1 MTKRPNHAAPNSAIA
16 RVKTRRKKRR
26 WLLWLVGVC
35 FAACFVLPWLLPK
48 GTRWYVLNPS
58 YALWRYGWRDY
69 DKETVYTGLNGDIW
83 RDEVVRGR
91 TLSELRAM
99 FTDIRDI
106 SEFDVDD
113 LAKVS
118 AYTNATRTFVKWA
131 DTSWFIE
138 ITNGRATAIH
148 LWKG

>member
-1 MTKRPNHAAPNSAIA
+1 M
-16 RVKTRRKKRR
+16 KTTHTKRR
-26 WLLWLVGVC
+26 WLRW
-35 FAACFVLPWLLPK
+35 FAGACFVAFFLYFVFPWLLPK
-48 GTRWYVLNPS
+48 GPRWYVLNPS
-58 YALWRYGWRDY
+58 YALWRYGWCGY
-69 DKETVYTGLNGDIW
+69 EKETVSTGLSGDMW
-83 RDEVVRGR
+83 RDDVVRGR
-91 TLSELRAM
+91 TLPELRVM
-99 FTDIRDI
+99 FIDVRGI
-106 SEFDVDD
+106 SEFDVYD